1 MLFWTCFL
9 LGVKNISSHAHKAKS
24 WYLGFLFKI
33 SYEHPCSLYWGV
45 PPRILLFECPANFV
59 PRRLGPFC
67 SHQEPRGFLER
78 DLEQLRMSGS
88 IIIASAPYYE
98 VYDEQKNFLRASL
111 FFVLGSP
118 SSDTSVR
125 VSGQFRSQTPRSF
138 LFAPRT
144 ARVLGTRFR
153 AVTHG
158 SIIISSA
165 PYYEVYDEQKK
176 TQSRSLKKFVSILI
190 RYAWTIA
197 ECAQCSDHL
206 GWRFTAVKR
215 GLSPSKFWGL
225 TRAALR
231 PTLRY
236 NEEDDTVETH
246 ARTSSTSS
254 TSSIPSSP

>member
-45 PPRILLFECPANFV
+45 PPRILLFECSANFV
-59 PRRLGPFC
+59 SRRLDPFC
-67 SHQEPRGFLER
+67 SHEAPRGFLER

-88 IIIASAPYYE
+88 IISA
-98 VYDEQKNFLRASL
+98 
-111 FFVLGSP
+111 
-118 SSDTSVR
+118 
-125 VSGQFRSQTPRSF
+125 
-138 LFAPRT
+138 
-144 ARVLGTRFR
+144 
-153 AVTHG
+153 
-158 SIIISSA
+158 SA